1 MTGKALHIH
10 PDMFNHV
17 FGYKD
22 ERNRR
27 ITLAV
32 SKTRVRMLRVK
43 GYRYKK
49 AGRERKEVYHGFT
62 WKFYIIHSLRTL
74 EQFLSYM
81 SELLQPSPF
90 TLLPTLFMIIHA
102 GFSVQRREKVI

>member
-1 MTGKALHIH
+1 MTGKAVHIH

-17 FGYKD
+17 FGYKN

-49 AGRERKEVYHGFT
+49 AGRERKEVYPGIT
-62 WKFYIIHSLRTL
+62 WKILHNS
-74 EQFLSYM
+74 FLKYPRAVSFLYVRVA
-81 SELLQPSPF
+81 L
-90 TLLPTLFMIIHA
+90 A
-102 GFSVQRREKVI
+102 